1 MARVEKKENRN
12 PGESLPIGKVKAE
25 IILYILSKNGA
36 VPVTDLIKHLK
47 EKYGIRNKKNINK
60 HLDDLENNHCIEKID
75 PIRDG
80 FENKWDITK
89 REHLRNIKKKTEKE
103 NCFKE
108 IKLNAYEKAV
118 NIIRDEVS
126 PRIGPMRQI
135 ESFVLLALSNS
146 YFTECLITDVDTL
159 YAQAFELY
167 LLGKDKYE
175 EKQIEIDGRYIKKL
189 INDVYNKSKRRI
201 QKDPKYYSDTEIS
214 EELFTKILE
223 SIYFPWEK
231 ASLGTEV
238 EVIVKELSV
247 KLSGEISTQ
256 KSKKNPEEMLTK
268 ISEEIFEKLME
279 GLPEILSE
287 KISKIVNLQYLRRI
301 DVFDRIFEYF
311 YHMDVYTRATSS
323 EEREFFH
330 KKRECNFIYE
340 NDPQDGIKCIKKLYN
355 EYYEIC
361 REKMRIQSKI

>member
-1 MARVEKKENRN
+1 VARVEKKENRN

-36 VPVTDLIKHLK
+36 VPVTDLVKHLK

-60 HLDDLENNHCIEKID
+60 HLDDLENYYCIEKID

-89 REHLRNIKKKTEKE
+89 REHLRNIKKKTENE

-118 NIIRDEVS
+118 NIIRDEVA
-126 PRIGPMRQI
+126 PRIGPMRQM
-135 ESFVLLALSNS
+135 EFFVLLTLSNS

-175 EKQIEIDGRYIKKL
+175 EKQIEIEELYIKKL
-189 INDVYNKSKRRI
+189 INDVYKKSKRRI
-201 QKDPKYYSDTEIS
+201 QKNPKYYSDTEIS

-223 SIYFPWEK
+223 SISFPWEK
-231 ASLGTEV
+231 ASLGTEG
-238 EVIVKELSV
+238 EAIVKELSV

-256 KSKKNPEEMLTK
+256 KSKKKHEEMLTK

-287 KISKIVNLQYLRRI
+287 KISKIINLQHLRRI

-311 YHMDVYTRATSS
+311 
-323 EEREFFH
+323 
-330 KKRECNFIYE
+330 
-340 NDPQDGIKCIKKLYN
+340 
-355 EYYEIC
+355 
-361 REKMRIQSKI
+361 